1 MCENFVIPSRFS
13 LFLKFRNV
21 LFSPPLDASGN
32 SDYGKF
38 TLLAYCNLNFVDGF
52 SRIIDLLIIVF
63 TAKSVV

>member
-1 MCENFVIPSRFS
+1 MFENFVIPSRFS
-13 LFLKFRNV
+13 IFRKFGNV

-38 TLLAYCNLNFVDGF
+38 TALNFVDGF